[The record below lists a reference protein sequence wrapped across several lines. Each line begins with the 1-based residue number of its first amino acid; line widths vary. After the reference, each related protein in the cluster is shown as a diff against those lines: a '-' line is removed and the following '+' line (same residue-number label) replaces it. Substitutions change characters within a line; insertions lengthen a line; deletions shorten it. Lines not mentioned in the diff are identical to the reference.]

1 MKDGRTA
8 GGKEDTG
15 KKMRKEGTHAQIWRT
30 SAKNFGKRKDVLAVT
45 LDQGQNALNSYC
57 WPKGFWADTNYLI
70 DSPIT
75 LNKTQSDYKFDDLVK
90 SLYADVSDRFDQDNK
105 TQQLF
110 QPFGCDMAFVDAKIN
125 YKIMDKLMVLWKE
138 LGFDKDVEIKYS
150 TPTIFYQHMQTQNN
164 KFIAA
169 AQLSSN
175 STANSTSNDTKNST
189 EGWTIRRDDSFPYQ
203 PSQKTYMNGYYSAR
217 PHLKKKVR
225 EFTQTFHSS
234 LRLLSQQMLRKD
246 TDENKTAEVLQ
257 FQSGIL
263 ESLGNLQSF
272 EAITG
277 TSNQLLSGQY
287 YSNAKTGKKEVM
299 QMNQKFLTEK
309 IYTDF
314 GIKVEK
320 LDSDMNFNFDDDE
333 ISSPY
338 SHNNKTLLV
347 VQNPSQQKREQI
359 VEIQLPYYN
368 FTIEQVV
375 SNKSELRP
383 VKVEKYLPRVW

>member
-1 MKDGRTA
+1 
-8 GGKEDTG
+8 
-15 KKMRKEGTHAQIWRT
+15 MRKEGTHAQIWRT

-257 FQSGIL
+257 FQTGIL

>member
-1 MKDGRTA
+1 
-8 GGKEDTG
+8 
-15 KKMRKEGTHAQIWRT
+15 MRKEGTHTQIWRT

-175 STANSTSNDTKNST
+175 STANSSSNDTKNST
-189 EGWTIRRDDSFPYQ
+189 DGWTIRRDDSFPYQ

-277 TSNQLLSGQY
+277 TSNQLLSGEY
-287 YSNAKTGKKEVM
+287 YSNAKTGKREVM

>member
-1 MKDGRTA
+1 
-8 GGKEDTG
+8 
-15 KKMRKEGTHAQIWRT
+15 MRKEGTHAQIWRT

-175 STANSTSNDTKNST
+175 STANSSSNDTKNST
-189 EGWTIRRDDSFPYQ
+189 DGWTIRRDDSFPYQ

-257 FQSGIL
+257 FQTGIL

-287 YSNAKTGKKEVM
+287 YSNAKTGKREVM

>member
-1 MKDGRTA
+1 
-8 GGKEDTG
+8 
-15 KKMRKEGTHAQIWRT
+15 MRKEGTHTQIWRT

-175 STANSTSNDTKNST
+175 STANSSSNETKNST
-189 EGWTIRRDDSFPYQ
+189 DGWTIRRDDSFPYQ

-287 YSNAKTGKKEVM
+287 YSNAKTGKREVM